1 MNSDEQHQ
9 AAHLIL
15 HNMQFTTLA
24 SQMLLATSLN
34 IPLFLYY
41 EIGEAADSIMA
52 VRPNGKAILAV
63 LVGKTAHLL
72 SCFVKEGE
80 DNLTQQKS
88 VYVFPDDE
96 ITGHVWEVITEQLDE
111 WVNGEREDI
120 NIIEHDL
127 DF

>member
-1 MNSDEQHQ
+1 
-9 AAHLIL
+9 
-15 HNMQFTTLA
+15 MQFTTLA

-34 IPLFLYY
+34 IPLFCYY
-41 EIGEAADSIMA
+41 EIGEAADCILS
-52 VRPNGKAILAV
+52 VRPSGKAILAV

-72 SCFVKEGE
+72 SCYVKDGE
-80 DNLTQQKS
+80 DELTQQKS
-88 VYVFPDDE
+88 VYVFPDEDMA
-96 ITGHVWEVITEQLDE
+96 GHVWEVITEQLDE

>member
-9 AAHLIL
+9 AATVIL

-52 VRPNGKAILAV
+52 VRPSGKAILAV
-63 LVGKTAHLL
+63 LVGKSAHLL

-80 DNLTQQKS
+80 DQLTQQKS
-88 VYVFPDDE
+88 VYVFPDED
-96 ITGHVWEVITEQLDE
+96 TAGHVWEVITEQLDE
-111 WVNGEREDI
+111 WVNEEREDI